1 VSESG
6 RRRPNIY
13 TLTGA
18 VQLWSARVPRNRTTC
33 VKHTT
38 FPLLVPKHMM
48 RTDMEMHIKKKQGDE
63 AIVFPVDCLD
73 ILIIL

>member
-1 VSESG
+1 
-6 RRRPNIY
+6 
-13 TLTGA
+13 LTGA

-48 RTDMEMHIKKKQGDE
+48 RTDMEMHIKKNRAMKLLCFQS
-63 AIVFPVDCLD
+63 IVSTS
-73 ILIIL
+73 